1 MKAWT
6 EDEIKHLK
14 EWYNKVTNEELYK
27 ALEELYDQ
35 FKGTDD

>member
-1 MKAWT
+1 MAKT
-6 EDEIKHLK
+6 YIDQLEL
-14 EWYNKVTNEELYK
+14 NKVTNEELYK